1 MSTTDL
7 DERRQLIS
15 KGWVSWTRQRERK
28 GGAGTARYDA
38 EGGMMRDKNRLE
50 FNKERRGG
58 H

>member
-1 MSTTDL
+1 M
-7 DERRQLIS
+7 DE
-15 KGWVSWTRQRERK
+15 GE
-28 GGAGTARYDA
+28 GEEGAGTARYDA